1 MSRNNEYGL
10 RQLRIAPRENR
21 VHILQRHRSPG
32 SSLRSR
38 FEFIHHHL
46 QFSSGIF
53 RDLIQSRLDRIPPA
67 PDPPLRIRPRRK
79 RQPRPAP
86 HQLPLPDQHPHRFF
100 IYRRAR
106 QSSRG
111 SRQYSRLRFSSCR
124 FRGIM
129 RRQTLRRRWD
139 GASQENKKRNERPG
153 LHALPKPAI
162 HHDGPCLAKR
172 SWIRTRH
179 FISSGPPTSR
189 FADSPAYAN
198 VFRL

>member
-1 MSRNNEYGL
+1 MPRNNEYTF
-10 RQLRIAPRENR
+10 RQLRVGTWKNR
-21 VHILQRHRSPG
+21 VNIFQRDWLRR

-46 QFSSGIF
+46 QSPPGIF
-53 RDLIQSRLDRIPPA
+53 RDIIESRFDRIPPA

-79 RQPRPAP
+79 RQPRPAR
-86 HQLPLPDQHPHRFF
+86 HQLPDQRPHRFF
-100 IYRRAR
+100 IHRRAR

-111 SRQYSRLRFSSCR
+111 PRQYFRLRFSSCR